1 VPAGAQWEGIDLTSL
16 TRLRNASVALI
27 IGAFA
32 LSACG
37 GPTAS
42 TTPTSPAATSA
53 APTTAATTPPATT
66 PPVITL
72 PPSTA
77 APTGGA
83 KVDPADDLE
92 IDAPYALDPL
102 DEAIAGFFVTAME
115 QSLGSLADV
124 FDVGVRSA
132 TKGGE
137 AVAFV
142 IVMGFPDLPVGMNAL
157 LDGAAQGAAGS
168 GGTVETRNI
177 GGQDVRIVEVQ
188 GQTFVLMVIDDELVM
203 VIAQSFTKKDS
214 VDVATALIG
223 AN

>member
-1 VPAGAQWEGIDLTSL
+1 MA
-16 TRLRNASVALI
+16 
-27 IGAFA
+27 
-32 LSACG
+32 
-37 GPTAS
+37 
-42 TTPTSPAATSA
+42 PTSG
-53 APTTAATTPPATT
+53 ATTPPATT

-72 PPSTA
+72 PPSTT
-77 APTGGA
+77 APSGGA
-83 KVDPADDLE
+83 EVDPAEDLE
-92 IDAPYALDPL
+92 IAAPYALDPL
-102 DEAIAGFFVTAME
+102 DEAIATFFVQAME

-132 TKGGE
+132 TKGGD

-142 IVMGFPDLPVGMNAL
+142 IVMGFPDLPIGMKAL

-168 GGTVETRNI
+168 GGTVETQSI

-214 VDVATALIG
+214 VDVATALIA

>member
-42 TTPTSPAATSA
+42 TAPTSPAATSA

-72 PPSTA
+72 PPGTA

-92 IDAPYALDPL
+92 IDAPYSLDPL

-157 LDGAAQGAAGS
+157 LDGAAEGAAGS

>member
-1 VPAGAQWEGIDLTSL
+1 VPAGALWEGIDLISSTAPRKA
-16 TRLRNASVALI
+16 TVALI

-37 GPTAS
+37 G
-42 TTPTSPAATSA
+42 TTPTSGPSSPSGTSA
-53 APTTAATTPPATT
+53 APSTAATTPPATT
-66 PPVITL
+66 PSVTEA

-77 APTGGA
+77 PTQDAG
-83 KVDPADDLE
+83 VDPAENLE
-92 IDAPYALDPL
+92 IAAPFALKPL
-102 DEAIAGFFVTAME
+102 DEQIAAIFVTAME
-115 QSLGSLADV
+115 QSLGSMADV

-132 TKGGE
+132 TKGGD

-142 IVMGFPDLPVGMNAL
+142 IVMGFPDLPVGMDAL

-177 GGQDVRIVEVQ
+177 GGQPVRIIEVQ
-188 GQTFVLMVIDDELVM
+188 GQTFVLMVVDDELVM
-203 VIAQSFTKKDS
+203 VIAQTFSKKDS
-214 VDVATALIG
+214 IDVATAIIE